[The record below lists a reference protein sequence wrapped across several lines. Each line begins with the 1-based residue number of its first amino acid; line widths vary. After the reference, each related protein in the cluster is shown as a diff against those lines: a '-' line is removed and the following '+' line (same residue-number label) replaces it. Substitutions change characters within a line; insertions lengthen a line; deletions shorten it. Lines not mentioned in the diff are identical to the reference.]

1 MQVIEIFNYRD
12 TGDGIK
18 TSIQRESIV
27 CALAKIIHSIYLVFG
42 IKLRI
47 LKSWFAYQY
56 DRKL

>member
-27 CALAKIIHSIYLVFG
+27 CALAKIIHSEYLSRVWNK
-42 IKLRI
+42 IKDFKIVVCLSI
-47 LKSWFAYQY
+47 
-56 DRKL
+56 

>member
-27 CALAKIIHSIYLVFG
+27 CALAKIIHSVWNK
-42 IKLRI
+42 IKDFKIVVCLSI
-47 LKSWFAYQY
+47 
-56 DRKL
+56 